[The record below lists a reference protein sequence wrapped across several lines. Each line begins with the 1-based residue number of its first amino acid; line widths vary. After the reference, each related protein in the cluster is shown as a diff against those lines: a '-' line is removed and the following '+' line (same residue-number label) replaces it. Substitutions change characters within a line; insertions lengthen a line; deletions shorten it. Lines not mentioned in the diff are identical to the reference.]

1 MERRKEGEQDIWSLL
16 LAVMSQKY
24 SNGDASRQWESGVQ
38 EMGPDWRTEKAIVLL
53 KGIKALFIA
62 G

>member
-38 EMGPDWRTEKAIVLL
+38 EMGPDWRT
-53 KGIKALFIA
+53 
-62 G
+62 